1 MRVNTCK
8 FFLKLFR
15 LLERG
20 QNFQERRF
28 KMTAKLIKGTEIR
41 DQILEELEE
50 EVKKI
55 KEEHGKVPGLVTILV
70 GENPASISY
79 VTAKIKTAKG
89 LGFNEIQDS
98 QPEDISEKD
107 LLALVDKYNKDDSI
121 NGILVQLPLPKHIDE
136 KKILNAIDPDKDV
149 DGFHPVNVGRLMI
162 GGTEAKFLPCTP
174 AGIQE
179 MIIRAGVE
187 TSGAEVVVVGRSN
200 IVGKPIANIMLQKA
214 DGANSTVTVVHT
226 RTKDMAAHCK
236 RADILI
242 VAAGVPGLVKPEWIK
257 PGACVIDVGVNRV
270 GEKISEKTGKK
281 IAILKGD
288 VDFDEAKEIAGF
300 ITPVPGGVGPMTI
313 TMLMKNTLKSLKF
326 SLGIA

>member
-1 MRVNTCK
+1 
-8 FFLKLFR
+8 
-15 LLERG
+15 
-20 QNFQERRF
+20 
-28 KMTAKLIKGTEIR
+28 MTAKLIKGTEIR
-41 DQILEELEE
+41 EEILKEISD
-50 EVKKI
+50 EVKEI
-55 KEEHGKVPGLVTILV
+55 KEKHGAVPGLVTILV

-79 VTAKIKTAKG
+79 VTLKIKTANQ
-89 LGFNEIQDS
+89 LGFKEIQDTQS
-98 QPEDISEKD
+98 EDMSEED
-107 LLALVDKYNKDDSI
+107 LLALIDKYNNDDSI
-121 NGILVQLPLPKHIDE
+121 HGILVQLPLPKHLDE
-136 KKILNAIDPDKDV
+136 KKVLNAIDPDKDV

-162 GGTEAKFLPCTP
+162 GGAEVKYAPCTP

-179 MIIRAGVE
+179 MIVRAGVE

-200 IVGKPIANIMLQKA
+200 IVGKPIANMMLQKS

-226 RTKDMAAHCK
+226 RTKDLAGHCK

-242 VAAGVPGLVKPEWIK
+242 VAAGVPDLVKPEWIK

-288 VDFDEAKEIAGF
+288 VDFDKAKEIAGS
-300 ITPVPGGVGPMTI
+300 ITPVPGGVGPMTV

-326 SLGIA
+326 KLGVA

>member
-1 MRVNTCK
+1 
-8 FFLKLFR
+8 
-15 LLERG
+15 
-20 QNFQERRF
+20 
-28 KMTAKLIKGTEIR
+28 MTAKLIKGTEIR
-41 DQILEELEE
+41 EEILNEIAD
-50 EVKKI
+50 EVKEI
-55 KEEHGKVPGLVTILV
+55 KEKHGAVPGLVTILV

-79 VTAKIKTAKG
+79 VTLKIKTANQ
-89 LGFNEIQDS
+89 LGFKEIQDS
-98 QPEDISEKD
+98 QSEDISEED
-107 LLALVDKYNKDDSI
+107 LLGLVDKYNNDDSI
-121 NGILVQLPLPKHIDE
+121 NGILVQLPLPKHLDE
-136 KKILNAIDPDKDV
+136 KKVLNAIDPDKDV

-162 GGTEAKFLPCTP
+162 GGKEVKFPPCTP

-179 MIIRAGVE
+179 MIVRAGVE

-200 IVGKPIANIMLQKA
+200 IVGKPIANMMLQKG

-226 RTKDMAAHCK
+226 RTKDLAAHCK

-288 VDFDEAKEIAGF
+288 VDFDEAKEIAGS
-300 ITPVPGGVGPMTI
+300 ITPVPGGVGPMTV

-326 SLGIA
+326 KLGLE

>member
-1 MRVNTCK
+1 
-8 FFLKLFR
+8 
-15 LLERG
+15 
-20 QNFQERRF
+20 
-28 KMTAKLIKGTEIR
+28 MTAKLIKGTEIR
-41 DQILEELEE
+41 EVILEEIEK
-50 EVKKI
+50 EVKQI
-55 KEEHGKVPGLVTILV
+55 KEKHGVVPGLVTILV
-70 GENPASISY
+70 GESPASISY
-79 VTAKIKTAKG
+79 VTLKIKTANR
-89 LGFNEIQDS
+89 LGFKEIQEN
-98 QPEDISEKD
+98 QPEDISEEA
-107 LLALVDKYNKDDSI
+107 LLALIDQYNNDDSI
-121 NGILVQLPLPKHIDE
+121 NGILVQLPLPKQIDE

-162 GGTEAKFLPCTP
+162 GGAEVKFPPCTP

-187 TSGAEVVVVGRSN
+187 TSGAETIVVGRSN
-200 IVGKPIANIMLQKA
+200 IVGKPIANMMLQKA
-214 DGANSTVTVVHT
+214 EGANSTVTVVHT
-226 RTKDMAAHCK
+226 RTKDMESHCK

-281 IAILKGD
+281 IAILRGD
-288 VDFDEAKEIAGF
+288 VDFDAAKEIAGW

-326 SLGIA
+326 KLGIE

>member
-1 MRVNTCK
+1 
-8 FFLKLFR
+8 
-15 LLERG
+15 
-20 QNFQERRF
+20 
-28 KMTAKLIKGTEIR
+28 MTAKLIKGTEIR
-41 DQILEELEE
+41 EVILEEIKN
-50 EVKKI
+50 EVKEI
-55 KEEHGKVPGLVTILV
+55 KEKNGVVPGLVTILV

-79 VTAKIKTAKG
+79 VTLKIKTANQ
-89 LGFNEIQDS
+89 LGFKEIQDS

-107 LLALVDKYNKDDSI
+107 LLALVEKYNHDDSI

-136 KKILNAIDPDKDV
+136 KKVLNAIDPDKDV

-162 GGTEAKFLPCTP
+162 GGAEVKFPPCTP

-179 MIIRAGVE
+179 MIVRSGVE

-200 IVGKPIANIMLQKA
+200 IVGKPIANMMLQKGP
-214 DGANSTVTVVHT
+214 GANSTVTVVHT
-226 RTKDMAAHCK
+226 RTKDLEGHCK

-242 VAAGVPGLVKPEWIK
+242 VAAGVPGLVKPQWIK

-288 VDFDEAKEIAGF
+288 VDFDEAKEIAGY
-300 ITPVPGGVGPMTI
+300 ITPVPGGVGPMTV
-313 TMLMKNTLKSLKF
+313 TMLMVNTLKSMKF
-326 SLGIA
+326 KLGVA

>member
-1 MRVNTCK
+1 M
-8 FFLKLFR
+8 FFKK
-15 LLERG
+15 
-20 QNFQERRF
+20 RRA

-41 DQILEELEE
+41 EEILKEISD
-50 EVKKI
+50 EVKEI
-55 KEEHGKVPGLVTILV
+55 KEKHGAVPGLVTILV

-79 VTAKIKTAKG
+79 VTLKIKTANQ
-89 LGFNEIQDS
+89 LGFKEIQDTQS
-98 QPEDISEKD
+98 EDMSEED
-107 LLALVDKYNKDDSI
+107 LLALIDKYNNDDSI
-121 NGILVQLPLPKHIDE
+121 HGILVQLPLPKHLDE
-136 KKILNAIDPDKDV
+136 KKVLNAIDPDKDV

-162 GGTEAKFLPCTP
+162 GGAEVKYAPCTP

-179 MIIRAGVE
+179 MIVRAGVE

-200 IVGKPIANIMLQKA
+200 IVGKPIANMMLQKS

-226 RTKDMAAHCK
+226 RTKDLAGHCK

-242 VAAGVPGLVKPEWIK
+242 VAAGVPDLVKPEWIK

-288 VDFDEAKEIAGF
+288 VDFDKAKEIAGS
-300 ITPVPGGVGPMTI
+300 ITPVPGGVGPMTV

-326 SLGIA
+326 KLGIA

>member
-1 MRVNTCK
+1 
-8 FFLKLFR
+8 
-15 LLERG
+15 
-20 QNFQERRF
+20 
-28 KMTAKLIKGTEIR
+28 MTAQLIKGTEVR
-41 DQILEELEE
+41 EVILEEVQK
-50 EVKKI
+50 EVAEI
-55 KEEHGKVPGLVTILV
+55 KEKHGAVPGLVTILV

-79 VTAKIKTAKG
+79 VTLKIKTANR
-89 LGFNEIQDS
+89 LGFKEIQDS
-98 QPEDISEKD
+98 QPEDISAED
-107 LLALVDKYNKDDSI
+107 LLALVDKYNNDDAI
-121 NGILVQLPLPKHIDE
+121 NGILVQLPLPKHIND
-136 KKILNAIDPDKDV
+136 KKVLNAIDPDKDV

-162 GGTEAKFLPCTP
+162 GGDEVKFPPCTP

-179 MIIRAGVE
+179 MIVRSGVE

-200 IVGKPIANIMLQKA
+200 IVGKPIANMMLQKG

-226 RTKDMAAHCK
+226 RTKDLEGHCK

-288 VDFDEAKEIAGF
+288 VDFDEAKEIAGY
-300 ITPVPGGVGPMTI
+300 ITPVPGGVGPMTV
-313 TMLMKNTLKSLKF
+313 TMLMVNTLKSLKF
-326 SLGIA
+326 KLGLI

>member
-1 MRVNTCK
+1 MS
-8 FFLKLFR
+8 
-15 LLERG
+15 
-20 QNFQERRF
+20 
-28 KMTAKLIKGTEIR
+28 AKLIKGTEVR
-41 DQILEELEE
+41 EEILEEISA
-50 EVKKI
+50 EVAQI
-55 KEEHGKVPGLVTILV
+55 KEKHGIVPGLVTILV

-79 VTAKIKTAKG
+79 VTLKIKTANQ
-89 LGFNEIQDS
+89 LGFKEIQDS
-98 QPEDISEKD
+98 QSEDISEED
-107 LLALVDKYNKDDSI
+107 LLALIDKYNKDDSI
-121 NGILVQLPLPKHIDE
+121 HGILVQLPLPKHIDE
-136 KKILNAIDPDKDV
+136 KKVLNTIDPDKDV

-162 GGTEAKFLPCTP
+162 GGSEVKFPPCTP
-174 AGIQE
+174 AGIQQL
-179 MIIRAGVE
+179 IVRSGID

-200 IVGKPIANIMLQKA
+200 IVGKPIANMMLQKA

-226 RTKDMAAHCK
+226 RTKDLASHCK

-242 VAAGVPGLVKPEWIK
+242 VAAGVPDLVKPEWIK

-288 VDFDEAKEIAGF
+288 VDFDKAKEIAGF

-326 SLGIA
+326 KLGIA

>member
-1 MRVNTCK
+1 
-8 FFLKLFR
+8 
-15 LLERG
+15 
-20 QNFQERRF
+20 
-28 KMTAKLIKGTEIR
+28 MTAKLINGTQIREEI
-41 DQILEELEE
+41 LKELGQ
-50 EVKKI
+50 EVQEI
-55 KEEHGKVPGLVTILV
+55 KAKYGKVPGLVTILV
-70 GENPASISY
+70 GSSPASISY
-79 VTAKIKTAKG
+79 VTLKVQTALS
-89 LGFNEIQDS
+89 LGFHEIQDD
-98 QPEDISEKD
+98 QPDDIAEKD
-107 LLALVDKYNKDDSI
+107 LLALIDKYNKDEAI

-162 GGTEAKFLPCTP
+162 GGSEVKFPPCTP

-179 MIIRAGVE
+179 LIVRMGID
-187 TSGAEVVVVGRSN
+187 TNGAEVVVVGRSN
-200 IVGKPIANIMLQKA
+200 IVGKPIANMMLQKGP
-214 DGANSTVTVVHT
+214 GANSTVTIVHT
-226 RTKDMAAHCK
+226 ATKDLAFHCK

-281 IAILKGD
+281 VAILRGD
-288 VDFDEAKEIAGF
+288 VDFDAAKEIAGS

-326 SLGIA
+326 KLGIA